1 MADFV
6 ACVFRL
12 FREDAQSQSRDRRRH
27 RRRRGR
33 RVGLVLGSFVRE
45 NDKSLFN
52 LAFWSARGRVRPLR
66 MLLAGGGGG
75 GSYSNVPMKVL

>member
-12 FREDAQSQSRDRRRH
+12 FREDAQSQSRDRRR
-27 RRRRGR
+27 R